1 MRKRPAWIPPVV
13 ERLYADK
20 PVDPEKPVKE
30 ISVVGHDFMKTRRNC
45 TVAIV
50 SMFIIDV
57 IVPVIVP
64 LGIYIVRKR
73 PNWFKNVTHRLYA
86 DQIQDILLANNE
98 PVEASPSLAKKLLG
112 LRFWSVK
119 QRA

>member
-1 MRKRPAWIPPVV
+1 
-13 ERLYADK
+13 
-20 PVDPEKPVKE
+20 
-30 ISVVGHDFMKTRRNC
+30 
-45 TVAIV
+45 
-50 SMFIIDV
+50 MFIIDV
-57 IVPVIVP
+57 IVPIIVP

-86 DQIQDILLANNE
+86 DQIQDILFANNE

-112 LRFWSVK
+112 FKFWSVK